1 MTPFEEQLRQ
11 AMAPREPSKDFAARV
26 LAKSRDP
33 ERKSK
38 LRRYR
43 RWIER
48 VRLWRLIPVLAA
60 FVVMTGGVVYREHER
75 AIRGEQAKQKLLIAM
90 QIAGSKLRVARD
102 HVINFETN
110 GGTEQ

>member
-11 AMAPREPSKDFAARV
+11 AMARREPSKDFASRV

-33 ERKSK
+33 ERRSK
-38 LRRYR
+38 GRKYR
-43 RWIER
+43 LWLER

-60 FVVMTGGVVYREHER
+60 FLVMTGGALYREHER
-75 AIRGEQAKQKLLIAM
+75 AIQGEQAKQKLLIAM
-90 QIAGSKLRVARD
+90 QIAGSKLRVARE

-110 GGTEQ
+110 GGMEQ